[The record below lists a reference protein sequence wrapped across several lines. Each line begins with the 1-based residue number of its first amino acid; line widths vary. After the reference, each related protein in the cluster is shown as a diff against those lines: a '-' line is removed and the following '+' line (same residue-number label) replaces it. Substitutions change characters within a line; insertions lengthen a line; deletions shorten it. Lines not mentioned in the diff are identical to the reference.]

1 MAKLR
6 VTTKYDI
13 TVHDLLQ
20 EERKTNNSFFKQ
32 RLMSI
37 YLVIDGYSA
46 TSAAPSIG
54 FVVNLFL
61 LTYKRP
67 IPMELRVY

>member
-6 VTTKYDI
+6 VTTKYGI

-20 EERKTNNSFFKQ
+20 EERKAKNSFFKQ

-37 YLVIDGYSA
+37 RLV
-46 TSAAPSIG
+46 T
-54 FVVNLFL
+54 L
-61 LTYKRP
+61 LHLQP
-67 IPMELRVY
+67 EL